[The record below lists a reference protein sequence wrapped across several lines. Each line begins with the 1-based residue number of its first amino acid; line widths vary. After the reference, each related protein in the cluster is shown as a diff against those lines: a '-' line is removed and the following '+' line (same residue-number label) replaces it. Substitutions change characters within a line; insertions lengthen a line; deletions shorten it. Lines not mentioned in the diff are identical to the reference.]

1 MCSKRTEQF
10 KKHLIINENMKRDVY
25 ARFEIIEGHL
35 PVYRSE
41 LYKLL
46 ESNEQRALQK
56 MKEVRDAIEQS
67 MLTNFQSLDQRVDKF
82 SELVDGNMETLRK
95 AISESREVY
104 ISIINKSNI
113 EQEERV
119 NELVDDL
126 EKLANGLYDVQGKIQ
141 NADLGSGAD
150 NDKLARQL
158 NDLEANLNTQIITE
172 KSVRKAQDKNL
183 AEALDAL
190 TAKLS
195 ANTAGDANDRKE
207 VSVVTGGITDEVKLL
222 QEQQRTAEATTKEQA

>member
-1 MCSKRTEQF
+1 
-10 KKHLIINENMKRDVY
+10 
-25 ARFEIIEGHL
+25 
-35 PVYRSE
+35 
-41 LYKLL
+41 
-46 ESNEQRALQK
+46 
-56 MKEVRDAIEQS
+56 
-67 MLTNFQSLDQRVDKF
+67 
-82 SELVDGNMETLRK
+82 METLRK

-126 EKLANGLYDVQGKIQ
+126 EKLANGLYDVQGKMQ
-141 NADLGSGAD
+141 NSDFGSGAE
-150 NDKLARQL
+150 NDKLSRQL

-195 ANTAGDANDRKE
+195 ANTAGDASDRKE
-207 VSVVTGGITDEVKLL
+207 VSAMTGGITDEVKLL
-222 QEQQRTAEATTKEQA
+222 